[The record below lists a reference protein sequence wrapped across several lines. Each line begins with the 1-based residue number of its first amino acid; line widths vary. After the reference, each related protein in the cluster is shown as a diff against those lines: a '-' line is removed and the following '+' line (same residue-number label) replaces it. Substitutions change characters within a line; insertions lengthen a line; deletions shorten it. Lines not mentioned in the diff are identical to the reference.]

1 MRTNIDLNDDL
12 IREFISLTAL
22 KSKKEVVDTA
32 LKSFLAQLKRK
43 QMLKFRGNLNWDGDL
58 DELRS
63 V

>member
-12 IREFISLTAL
+12 IREIKSL
-22 KSKKEVVDTA
+22 TA